1 MATLAELQS
10 EVYTGVGAGASMIP
24 EMDIFLETCTFAAS
38 DHTTVTLGDSNVQ
51 NTLVPNLYVGC
62 VARIENAASPEFNGF
77 YVIKSNAANTI
88 TFNETVGDDDGDD
101 DIDVTI
107 MGFGAPAP
115 APKVD
120 GEMTLLSDNWL
131 GLVNSIT
138 PPNVD
143 VELGQLNLA
152 VAGSRN
158 YQYQFKK
165 GETVTGGAMDL
176 SINNGMWLYY
186 ALGKYTSGNNGFTL
200 GSVDSNTVFA
210 METDSG
216 KIVRTIGGVEYPPLH
231 ENNTSTE
238 LETAD
243 LQKISGSGTLT
254 YTFTEANGDSLPSF
268 ALDVSYEKSNI
279 SNAEYSVGS
288 AGTDT
293 DTADPDTNHA
303 DIYSRIFTGCQVN
316 SLTLNFEEGQEL
328 KGSLDFVSR
337 RAFDSPIGYA
347 PKRKVRSASSMIN
360 YGHVLGSASNAVVA
374 ASATDIEPYLFSG
387 GSIKIFGNTVAKVK
401 SGSIAINNNITPQ
414 RFIGNYSRQITS
426 QHIPGQRTYEMTLT
440 MLITDTQLWNNLR
453 AQGETTGSTAYS
465 TTRAGEESAGSAPLA
480 APHTGRLEFKFEKS
494 TTDLIELK
502 FEDYIIQQVTVPFP
516 EDKGPVEVEATISA
530 RTLNS
535 ATYTGKWAILHSNTG
550 SA

>member
-24 EMDIFLETCTFAAS
+24 EMDIFLESCSFAAS
-38 DHTTVTLGDSNVQ
+38 DHTTVTIDDSNMQ

-62 VARIENAASPEFNGF
+62 VARIENADSATFNGF
-77 YVIKSNAANTI
+77 YVIKSNTSNTI
-88 TFNETVGDDDGDD
+88 TFNETVGDADGDD

-107 MGFGAPAP
+107 MAFGAPAP
-115 APKVD
+115 APTVD
-120 GEMTLLSDNWL
+120 GELTLLSDNWL
-131 GLVNSIT
+131 GLVNTIT
-138 PPNVD
+138 PPSVD

-186 ALGKYTSGNNGFTL
+186 ALGKYTSSNNGFNL

-210 METDSG
+210 RETDSG
-216 KIVRTIGGVEYPPLH
+216 KIVRIIGGVEYPPLH
-231 ENNTSTE
+231 EGNTSNE
-238 LETAD
+238 LVTAD
-243 LQKISGSGTLT
+243 LQKISGSGSLT
-254 YTFTEANGDSLPSF
+254 YTITEANGDSLPSF
-268 ALDVSYEKSNI
+268 ALDISYEKSNI
-279 SNAEYSVGS
+279 ADADYYVGS

-293 DTADPDTNHA
+293 DTSDADTNHA

-337 RAFDSPIGYA
+337 RAFDSPINYA

-360 YGHVLGSASNAVVA
+360 YGHALGSASNAVVA

-426 QHIPGQRTYEMTLT
+426 QHIPGQRTYDMTLT

-453 AQGETTGSTAYS
+453 AEGESTGSTAYS
-465 TTRAGEESAGSAPLA
+465 AGDA
-480 APHTGRLEFKFEKS
+480 APHTGNLEFKFEKS
-494 TTDLIELK
+494 ATDLIEMK
-502 FEDYIIQQVTVPFP
+502 FQDYLIQQVTVPFP
-516 EDKGPVEVEATISA
+516 EDKGPVEVEVTISA
-530 RTLNS
+530 RTLLPV
-535 ATYTGKWAILHSNTG
+535 TYTGTWAILHSNTG

>member
-24 EMDIFLETCTFAAS
+24 EMDIFLESCSFAAS
-38 DHTTVTLGDSNVQ
+38 DHTTVTIDDSNMQ

-62 VARIENAASPEFNGF
+62 VARIENADSATFNGF
-77 YVIKSNAANTI
+77 YVIKSNTSNTI
-88 TFNETVGDDDGDD
+88 TFNETVGDADGDD

-107 MGFGAPAP
+107 MAFGAPAP
-115 APKVD
+115 APTVD
-120 GEMTLLSDNWL
+120 GELTLLSDNWL
-131 GLVNSIT
+131 GLVNTIT
-138 PPNVD
+138 PPSVD

-186 ALGKYTSGNNGFTL
+186 ALGKYTSSNNGFSL

-210 METDSG
+210 RETDSG
-216 KIVRTIGGVEYPPLH
+216 KIVRIIGGVEYPPLH
-231 ENNTSTE
+231 EGNTSNE
-238 LETAD
+238 LVTAD
-243 LQKISGSGTLT
+243 LQKISGSGSLT
-254 YTFTEANGDSLPSF
+254 YTITEANGDSLPSF
-268 ALDVSYEKSNI
+268 ALDISYEKSNI
-279 SNAEYSVGS
+279 ADADYYVGS

-293 DTADPDTNHA
+293 DTSDADTNHA

-337 RAFDSPIGYA
+337 RAFDSPINYA

-360 YGHVLGSASNAVVA
+360 YGHALGSASNAVVA

-426 QHIPGQRTYEMTLT
+426 QHIPGQRTYDMTLT

-453 AQGETTGSTAYS
+453 AEGESITPSTGNTAYS
-465 TTRAGEESAGSAPLA
+465 AGDA
-480 APHTGRLEFKFEKS
+480 APHIGNLEFKFEKS
-494 TTDLIELK
+494 ATDLIEMK
-502 FEDYIIQQVTVPFP
+502 FQDYLIQQVTVPFP
-516 EDKGPVEVEATISA
+516 EDKGPVEVEVTISA
-530 RTLNS
+530 RTLLPV
-535 ATYTGKWAILHSNTG
+535 TYTGTWAILHSNTG